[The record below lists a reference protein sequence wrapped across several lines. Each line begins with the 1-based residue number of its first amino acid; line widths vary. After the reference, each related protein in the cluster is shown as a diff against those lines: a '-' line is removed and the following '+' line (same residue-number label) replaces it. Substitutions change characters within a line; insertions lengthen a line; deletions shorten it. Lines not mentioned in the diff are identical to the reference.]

1 MRSDALFCLLYLFV
15 VTSVVLGQ
23 KRRENRRDRHPLVSS
38 GRTRGQ
44 ITRTLQRR
52 HNGRNLKTNRDR
64 RQRRGRKHNRRHR
77 KNNHNPKEN
86 QESTLS
92 PQDVMETII
101 LPAVCKECKRKDPTF
116 QTCKALCPNLA
127 TTDSGRGAVF
137 LGDQYCYFCEYY
149 RSRRSYYQLCRNRFC
164 ASGR

>member
-44 ITRTLQRR
+44 ITGTLQRR
-52 HNGRNLKTNRDR
+52 NNGRNLETNRDQIR
-64 RQRRGRKHNRRHR
+64 RRGRNHNKRHR
-77 KNNHNPKEN
+77 KNNPSPNVN
-86 QESTLS
+86 QETAFS
-92 PQDVMETII
+92 PQVDVMETII
-101 LPAVCKECKRKDPTF
+101 LPTVCKKCKRKHPTF
-116 QTCKALCPNLA
+116 QTCKAICPDLA
-127 TTDSGRGAVF
+127 TDDADRRF
-137 LGDQYCYFCEYY
+137 LGDQYCSFCEYY